1 MARTPLAVIFRLAT
15 AQDAADLRA
24 VAVAAYQA
32 YLPRMGRAPAPM
44 TADYARAVREHEVWV
59 AVQDDVI
66 VGLLVLVRRPDH
78 LLLENVAVLP
88 SAQGRGIGA
97 GLLALAE
104 ERARRHGLREVRLYT
119 NEAMTENLAYYPR
132 HGYTETHRAAQD
144 GFSRVFFRKVVA
156 SGGMLGEPASGG

>member
-1 MARTPLAVIFRLAT
+1 MAGGPVTVFRPAT
-15 AQDAADLRA
+15 AEDVAGMRA
-24 VAVAAYQA
+24 VAVAAYQG
-32 YLPRMGRAPAPM
+32 YLPRMDRAPAPM

-59 AVQDDVI
+59 AVRDDVV

-88 SAQGRGIGA
+88 SAQGQGIGA
-97 GLLALAE
+97 GLLALSE

-132 HGYTETHRAAQD
+132 HGYAETHRAAQD
-144 GFSRVFFRKVVA
+144 GFSRVFFRKIV
-156 SGGMLGEPASGG
+156 SPGGMLGEPASGG